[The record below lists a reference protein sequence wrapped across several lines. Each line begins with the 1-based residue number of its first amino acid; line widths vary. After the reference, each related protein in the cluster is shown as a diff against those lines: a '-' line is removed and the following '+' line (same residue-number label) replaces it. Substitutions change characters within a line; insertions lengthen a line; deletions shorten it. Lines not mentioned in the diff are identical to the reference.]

1 MAPPE
6 QHPALSRDTSDPV
19 KRSDVPVRTRRGMLR
34 RHSLERRLFAWLLA
48 LALVPT
54 ALILTAVL
62 SISAGSLEILGT
74 LGPWTR
80 VADSGRALIEAAEP
94 AAARDAVLDS
104 ALRTHRRELSESLV
118 QAQRWQFL
126 GDRIAAVAPLLMA
139 SIGLILA
146 TLALLVS
153 RRIAHEIARPV
164 QELVDWADRMARGET
179 LPAPLPGEVREVAE
193 VRRLRG
199 ALRAAAEQIAEA
211 RTRALETERVRAWG
225 ELARRVAHEMKNPL
239 TPLRLAAHRLR
250 RSADGA
256 AAVEAIGVIEEE
268 TARLDELAKSFA
280 VLGRPSAGPASEVD
294 LEELLAGL
302 LETDVPAGLHTR
314 LEVAAGT
321 SAIHAHYDALQ
332 RAFRNLV
339 RNAVEAVEAAGGGAI
354 TVAVGPAPGG
364 GVVVTVAD
372 TGRGFPED
380 VAERLFEPDFT
391 LKAGGT
397 GLGLAIVHQA
407 VAAHGGRVMARA
419 RAGGGAEFVVR
430 LPPAPAAAVS

>member
-6 QHPALSRDTSDPV
+6 QLPALSRDTSDPV

-34 RHSLERRLFAWLLA
+34 RHSLERRLFAWLLV

-54 ALILTAVL
+54 ALILAAVL
-62 SISAGSLEILGT
+62 SIASGSLEVLGT

-80 VADSGRALIEAAEP
+80 VAESGRALIEAAEP
-94 AAARDAVLDS
+94 AAARDAALDS
-104 ALRTHRRELSESLV
+104 ALYVHRRELSESLV

-126 GDRIAAVAPLLMA
+126 GDRLAAVAPLLLA

-179 LPAPLPGEVREVAE
+179 LPAPVPGEAREVAE

-199 ALRAAAEQIAEA
+199 ALRAAAAQIAEA
-211 RTRALETERVRAWG
+211 RKRALETERVRAWG

-250 RSADGA
+250 RSTDGA

-302 LETDVPAGLHTR
+302 LETDVPAGLPAK

-339 RNAVEAVEAAGGGAI
+339 RNAVEAVESAGGGAI
-354 TVAVGPAPGG
+354 TVAVGPAPEG

-380 VAERLFEPDFT
+380 VADRLFEPDFT

-407 VAAHGGRVMARA
+407 VAAHGGRVAARA

-430 LPPAPAAAVS
+430 LPAAPAAAVS